1 VAQHIEFLL
10 LGLASGGVYAALTL
24 ALVST
29 YRSSGVVNFATGGI
43 ALYAA
48 YVYAYLRQGQLLLLI
63 PPLPTKVSLG
73 TQLGFV
79 PAAVITLVMTAV
91 LGLVIYLLVF
101 RPLRA
106 APAVAKAV
114 ASIGVML
121 LVLSLTIE
129 RIGTAG
135 VFATP
140 ILPSTIWKFGSVIV
154 PSGRVWLAAI
164 VVALALGLGALSRF
178 TRFGLTTRAAAETEK
193 GAYVS
198 GISPDRLAMLNAM
211 LSAAVAGVAGIL
223 IAPVVPIDPLTYT
236 LFIVPALA
244 AAICGRFESL
254 LPAVIAGLLIGM
266 LQSDATYLV
275 GKYSWLPS
283 SGLPELL
290 PLALILLV
298 LVVRGKPLPTRGAI
312 VQRTLGIAPRPRTVF
327 IPTTVGAACAV
338 LGILTLSGDWRNGF
352 VTSLIFSVIALSS
365 VVVTGFAGQVSLAQL
380 PLAGVGGFLLGGLT
394 SGAGLPF
401 PVAPLLAALGAM
413 VIGVVVG
420 LPALRIRGLPVAVV
434 TLALG
439 VALEAIWFKNTDLVP
454 IGGKLVTPASL
465 FGLDLNVGSGAAFPR
480 VGFCLM
486 VLVVLVAVAVGVARL
501 RRSRL
506 GSAMLAVRAN
516 EQSAAAAGVDV
527 TRTKLAAF
535 AIASF
540 IAGIGGSLLA
550 YQQGTVSFE
559 SFDAFV
565 GLALFAVTYVAGI
578 TSVSGGILAGFLGA
592 GGLLFVA
599 LNKSV
604 NIGGWFG
611 VITALALVVIV
622 ILSPEGITGP
632 IHAWIAK
639 WRQAQTSETVQGTRS
654 AALAAHGNHRP
665 GPAGASPQTLLSVR
679 DMTVRYGGVVAV
691 NNVSFDVPRGRIV
704 GLIGPNGAGK
714 TTLIDALTGFA
725 QASGKLKLGD
735 LGIESLPAHKR
746 ARAGLRRTFQ
756 SIELYD
762 DLSLEENV
770 SVGLEAG
777 RSGYG
782 QNAEP
787 TIAWALDLLGIA
799 ELRHS
804 RAGQLSHG
812 QRQLV
817 SVARALVGRPE
828 MLLLDEPA
836 GGLDSNESAWL
847 GERLKAIRDTGITIL
862 IVDHDMHLVLNLC
875 DEIRVLDFGEE
886 IASGPPEV
894 IRSDRAVAAAYL
906 GDTHASVGAETL

>member
-1 VAQHIEFLL
+1 MTQHIEFLL

-24 ALVST
+24 ALVCT
-29 YRSSGVVNFATGGI
+29 YRSSGVVNFATGGM

-48 YVYAYLRQGQLLLLI
+48 YAYAYLRQGQLLLLI

-73 TQLGFV
+73 IQLGFV
-79 PAAVITLVMTAV
+79 PAAVITLLMTAALGV
-91 LGLVIYLLVF
+91 LIYLLVF

-106 APAVAKAV
+106 TPAVAKAV

-121 LVLSLTIE
+121 LLLSLSTE

-135 VFATP
+135 VFAAP
-140 ILPSTIWKFGSVIV
+140 ILPTSIWKVGSVIV

-164 VVALALGLGALSRF
+164 AVVLALGLAALFRF

-198 GISPDRLAMLNAM
+198 GISPDRSAMLNAI
-211 LSAAVAGVAGIL
+211 LSAIVAGVAGIL
-223 IAPVVPIDPLTYT
+223 IAPVVPIDPLSYT

-244 AAICGRFESL
+244 AAICGRFEAL

-283 SGLPELL
+283 SGLPQLL

-312 VQRTLGIAPRPRTVF
+312 VQRSLGSAPRPRRVLT
-327 IPTTVGAACAV
+327 PTAVASSAAL
-338 LGILTLSGDWRNGF
+338 LGILALSGDWRNGLL
-352 VTSLIFSVIALSS
+352 TSLIFAVVALSS

-380 PLAGVGGFLLGGLT
+380 PLAGVGGFLLGGLS
-394 SGAGLPF
+394 SGAGVPF
-401 PVAPLLAALGAM
+401 PAAPILGALGAT

-439 VALEAIWFKNTDLVP
+439 VALEAVWFQNTDLVP
-454 IGGKLVTPASL
+454 IGGKAVKSASL
-465 FGLDLNVGSGAAFPR
+465 LGIDLNVGTGAAFPR

-486 VLVVLVAVAVGVARL
+486 VLVVLVLVATSVALL

-516 EQSAAAAGVDV
+516 ERSAAAAGVDV

-550 YQQGTVSFE
+550 YQQGTVSFQ

-565 GLALFAVTYVAGI
+565 GLSLFAVTYVAGI
-578 TSVSGGILAGFLGA
+578 TSVSGGILAGFLSS
-592 GGLLFVA
+592 GGLLFVV
-599 LNKSV
+599 LNKSI

-611 VITALALVVIV
+611 VLTALALIVIV
-622 ILSPEGITGP
+622 IFSPEGLVGP
-632 IHAWIAK
+632 VHAWLAK
-639 WRQAQTSETVQGTRS
+639 RHATRIGGG
-654 AALAAHGNHRP
+654 AEQPVAM
-665 GPAGASPQTLLSVR
+665 PAVRATMRERGQVDTPLKALLSVR
-679 DMTVRYGGVVAV
+679 AMTVRYGGVVAL
-691 NNVSFDVPRGRIV
+691 NNVSFDVPRGTIV

-714 TTLIDALTGFA
+714 TTLIDALSGLA
-725 QASGKLKLGD
+725 SASGSLSLGGQ
-735 LGIESLPAHKR
+735 GIGGLSAHKR
-746 ARAGLRRTFQ
+746 ARAGLGRTFQ

-762 DLSLEENV
+762 DLSVEENV
-770 SVGLEAG
+770 RVGMAAA
-777 RSGYG
+777 RSRP
-782 QNAEP
+782 ARSSP
-787 TIAWALDLLGIA
+787 TLADTLDLLGIA
-799 ELRHS
+799 EHRD
-804 RAGQLSHG
+804 RPAGDLSQG

-817 SVARALVGRPE
+817 SIARALVGGPE
-828 MLLLDEPA
+828 VLLLDEPA
-836 GGLDSNESAWL
+836 GGLDSTESLWL
-847 GERLKAIRDTGITIL
+847 GERLEAIRATGVAIL
-862 IVDHDMHLVLNLC
+862 LVDHDMHLVLNLC

-886 IASGPPEV
+886 IAAGVPEV
-894 IRSDRAVAAAYL
+894 IRTDRAVAAAYL
-906 GDTHASVGAETL
+906 GETHAASLATMR